1 MPDIDPPNPKR
12 SIRSFVRREGRITP
26 GQQRALDEMLSEF
39 GVAAD
44 TVPIDWAVLFGR
56 KGPVIM
62 EIGFGN
68 GLSLADM
75 AEANPEQNFL
85 GVEVYRPGL
94 GSMLV
99 QIRERGLSNVRVS
112 GSDAVDVLTDQ
123 VPQQSLDRL
132 QIFFPDPWH
141 KKRHNKRRIIQPGF
155 VAMATQRLK
164 PGGRFHVAT
173 DWEPYAQH
181 ILEVLEAEPG
191 LINSSDGFAAKPN
204 YRPQTKYELRG
215 ERLGHGVW
223 DIVFQ
228 RGV

>member
-1 MPDIDPPNPKR
+1 
-12 SIRSFVRREGRITP
+12 
-26 GQQRALDEMLSEF
+26 MLPEY
-39 GVAAD
+39 GVATASGL
-44 TVPIDWAVLFGR
+44 IDWADLFGR
-56 KGPVIM
+56 KAPVIM

-112 GSDAVDVLTDQ
+112 GSDAVDVLTEQ
-123 VPQQSLDRL
+123 VPPQSLYRL

-155 VAMATQRLK
+155 VAMATQRLR
-164 PGGRFHVAT
+164 PGGWFHVAT
-173 DWEPYAQH
+173 DWEPYAEH
-181 ILEVLEAEPG
+181 ILEVLEAESGLVNTSDRFAPG
-191 LINSSDGFAAKPN
+191 PA
-204 YRPQTKYELRG
+204 YRPRTKYELRG

-223 DIVFQ
+223 DIIFQ

>member
-1 MPDIDPPNPKR
+1 MSETDSASRKR
-12 SIRSFVRREGRITP
+12 PIRSFVRREGRITP
-26 GQQRALDEMLSEF
+26 GQQRALNEMLPEF
-39 GVAAD
+39 GVVRD
-44 TVPIDWAVLFGR
+44 SGLIEWTKLFGR
-56 KGPVIM
+56 DSPVIM

-112 GSDAVDVLTDQ
+112 GSDAVDVLTEQ
-123 VPQQSLDRL
+123 VPPQSLYRL

-155 VAMATQRLK
+155 VAMATQRLR

-173 DWEPYAQH
+173 DWEPYAEH
-181 ILEVLEAEPG
+181 ILEVLEAESGLVNTSDRFAPG
-191 LINSSDGFAAKPN
+191 PA
-204 YRPQTKYELRG
+204 YRPRTKYELRG

-223 DIVFQ
+223 DIIFQ